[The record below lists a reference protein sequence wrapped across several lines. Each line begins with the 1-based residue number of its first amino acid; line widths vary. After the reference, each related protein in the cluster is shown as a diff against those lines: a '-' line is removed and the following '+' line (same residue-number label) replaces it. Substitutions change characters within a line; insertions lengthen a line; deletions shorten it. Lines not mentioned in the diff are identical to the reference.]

1 MLKVSNL
8 YFSYTKEY
16 NILHNINFCLHNKE
30 TMFILGEQE
39 SGRSSL
45 IRILLGIETNYKGEV
60 IYDNMPVDRK
70 LFKTTVSVGFLP
82 EKMACMEGKS
92 VYANLKY
99 VLKIRKVNKAM
110 QEIKINNALKCYGL
124 ETLKDVKMNELGRY
138 DRLKVA
144 LARLSMRKL
153 DYIFV
158 DDIFKDLTGTETKSI
173 LTEIKKL
180 INVNDASAIIV
191 SDNIDNAK
199 HLKCKKYKLEFGS
212 LDQLEDANV

>member
-1 MLKVSNL
+1 
-8 YFSYTKEY
+8 
-16 NILHNINFCLHNKE
+16 
-30 TMFILGEQE
+30 
-39 SGRSSL
+39 
-45 IRILLGIETNYKGEV
+45 
-60 IYDNMPVDRK
+60 
-70 LFKTTVSVGFLP
+70 
-82 EKMACMEGKS
+82 
-92 VYANLKY
+92 
-99 VLKIRKVNKAM
+99 M

-180 INVNDASAIIV
+180 INLNDASAIIV
-191 SDNIDNAK
+191 SDNIDNVK